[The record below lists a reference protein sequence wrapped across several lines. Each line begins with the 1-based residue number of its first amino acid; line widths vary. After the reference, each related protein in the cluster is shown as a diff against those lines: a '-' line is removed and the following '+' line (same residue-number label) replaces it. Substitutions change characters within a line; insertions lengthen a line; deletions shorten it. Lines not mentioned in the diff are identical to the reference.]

1 LRSHQL
7 YAVAGIA
14 GESHDDRFYILV
26 FIHKLSAF

>member
-14 GESHDDRFYILV
+14 REAYYYRLYILV
-26 FIHKLSAF
+26 FIH